1 MITATHTRSASQRKY
16 QNHNDSHEK
25 FPRPKFRKAP
35 KVFTPLKESQT
46 QLYERLKA
54 MGMLYPIE
62 GRPAN
67 PLGIFYRADH
77 RCACHS
83 EVIGHD
89 IENCSTLK
97 HKIQNL
103 INNNLIDIEETT

>member
-1 MITATHTRSASQRKY
+1 MVTTTRMRPASQRKY
-16 QNHNDSHEK
+16 QNHNVNQKK

-35 KVFTPLKESQT
+35 KVFTPLRESQT

-67 PLGIFYRADH
+67 PLGKFYRADH
-77 RCACHS
+77 RCAYHS
-83 EVIGHD
+83 GAVGHD
-89 IENCSTLK
+89 TENCSTLK
-97 HKIQNL
+97 HKIQNM